1 MTTTTELIEA
11 VARIIAYETGYT
23 WGSSALDHDALREA
37 AIAVIAFMR
46 PFIRAEALEEA
57 ADVVGEVGDC
67 AEAGAY
73 ITAIRALKEK
83 P

>member
-46 PFIRAEALEEA
+46 PFIRAEVLEEA